1 MINKKTLIV
10 GMGFGQAVYVPVY
23 TALGFDIVTVDS
35 AKPADFVSVQQ
46 ALAMHDHF
54 DTVHVCTPNH
64 THEAVTRSV
73 AAQASM
79 VFVEKPGFV
88 DHVAWAAVVK
98 DFIDTTRI
106 MMVKNNQYRAE
117 LPNFQ
122 KLLTQSRA
130 VQLNWKNQ
138 HRIPNPGSWFTTK
151 ELSFGGVSRDLMPHL
166 LSYFTSMTNYI
177 SAQKL
182 YVSAEQSVQ
191 LADITH
197 TDYGVVNAVGVYD
210 VDDYCEFKFLDVSGV
225 KWAICAS
232 WHGHDCDESSITF
245 MIKGGGALRFD
256 LGLCPESA
264 YKNMICTA
272 MQNQNND
279 AFWKTQYEQ
288 DMWIH
293 RQVGVI

>member
-1 MINKKTLIV
+1 
-10 GMGFGQAVYVPVY
+10 MGFGQAVYVPVY

-46 ALAMHDHF
+46 ALAVHDHF

-138 HRIPNPGSWFTTK
+138 NRIPNPGSWFTTK

-177 SAQKL
+177 AAQKL

-197 TDYGVVNAVGVYD
+197 TDYGVINAVGVYD
-210 VDDYCEFKFLDVSGV
+210 VDDYCEFKFQDVSGV
-225 KWAICAS
+225 KWIMCAS
-232 WHGHDCDESSITF
+232 WHGHECDESSITF
-245 MIKGGGALRFD
+245 MLKGGGALRFD

-264 YKNMICTA
+264 YKTMICTA

-279 AFWKTQYEQ
+279 AFWKKQYEQ

>member
-1 MINKKTLIV
+1 MANKKTLIV
-10 GMGFGQAVYVPVY
+10 GMGFGQAVYLPIY

-35 AKPADFVSVQQ
+35 TKPADFTSVQQ
-46 ALAMHDHF
+46 ALTEHSYF

-64 THEAVTRSV
+64 THEAVTRAV
-73 AAQASM
+73 AAQAGI

-88 DHVAWAAVVK
+88 DHVAWAAVVT
-98 DFIDTTRI
+98 DFIDSTRI
-106 MMVKNNQYRAE
+106 MMVKNNQHRVE
-117 LPNFQ
+117 ISNFQ
-122 KLLTQSRA
+122 KLLTQSHS
-130 VQLNWKNQ
+130 VQLQWKNQ

-166 LSYFTSMTNYI
+166 LSYFTAMTDYI
-177 SAQKL
+177 GANKL
-182 YVSAEQSVQ
+182 YASAEQSVQ
-191 LADITH
+191 LTDITH
-197 TDYGVVNAVGVYD
+197 TDYGVINANGVYD
-210 VDDYCEFKFLDVSGV
+210 VDDLCDFKFLDSNGV
-225 KWAICAS
+225 KWHITAS
-232 WHGHDCDESSITF
+232 WQGHDCDDSSITF

-293 RQVGVI
+293 RQVDVI